1 MCLFSGNALGTK
13 QSQGVFEK
21 IEKNTELGAS
31 GDERFSPSSKV
42 TEIQGIQFPQV
53 PFWPNKSLNKDDFYT
68 CFSA

>member
-31 GDERFSPSSKV
+31 GDERFSPSSKL
-42 TEIQGIQFPQV
+42 TEIQGIQFSQV
-53 PFWPNKSLNKDDFYT
+53 PLLTK
-68 CFSA
+68 